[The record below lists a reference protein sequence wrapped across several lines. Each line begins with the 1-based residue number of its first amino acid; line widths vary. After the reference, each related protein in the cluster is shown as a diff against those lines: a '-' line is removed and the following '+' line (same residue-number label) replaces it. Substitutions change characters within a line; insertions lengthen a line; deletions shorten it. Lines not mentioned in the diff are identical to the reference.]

1 LSAIAQ
7 RYAAALAD
15 VASERKDTDKIR
27 QDLAD
32 FVQIFGAS
40 SDLRNLLANPSVTAD
55 TKTNVAAKI
64 IEKMDAH
71 AEVRNLVFLLIDHG
85 RTGMV
90 DEVRRAFEAEMNR
103 RAGIVDAIIVSAHE
117 LSAPEK
123 SQLTQALE
131 RVTEKKVQAQYQ
143 LDPKLIGGTTV
154 RIGSTIYDASVRE
167 QLNRLRAELESQ

>member
-15 VASERKDTDKIR
+15 VAFEHKDAGKIR
-27 QDLAD
+27 QDFAD
-32 FVQIFGAS
+32 FLQAFAAS
-40 SDLRNLLANPSVTAD
+40 TDLRNLLSNPSVGAD
-55 TKTNVAAKI
+55 AKKSVARKI
-64 IEKMDAH
+64 ADKMGTH
-71 AEVRNLVFLLIDHG
+71 TEVCNFVFLLIDHG
-85 RTGMV
+85 RTGIV
-90 DEVRRAFEAEMNR
+90 AEIQQTFESEMNR
-103 RAGIVDAIIVSAHE
+103 RAGIVDVLIVSAHE

-131 RVTEKKVQAQYQ
+131 RVTAKKVQAQYQ
-143 LDPKLIGGTTV
+143 LNPQLIGGTTA